1 MEPELYCIRL
11 RSVGCRKYKKRRDFR
26 QGAKRGLLKE
36 RPDQNGFKTTTST
49 IRIMITVGTS
59 LIIL

>member
-1 MEPELYCIRL
+1 MEPELDCIRL

-26 QGAKRGLLKE
+26 QGAKQSLLQTAL
-36 RPDQNGFKTTTST
+36 DQNGFKTTNST
-49 IRIMITVGTS
+49 IRTMITVGTS